1 MVDKNILKENHFLEN
16 SPYCLSSTITSLLLN
31 LDKFVFVF
39 VTSHF
44 VFFTLHFA
52 FACFKVPKHYLIT
65 AVLTSSKY
73 TVLEGNR
80 MQIHDKNLQQARS
93 FTRNIDTGPLK
104 HHVTTFFV
112 Q

>member
-1 MVDKNILKENHFLEN
+1 MLDKNILKENHFLEN
-16 SPYCLSSTITSLLLN
+16 SLYCLSSTITS
-31 LDKFVFVF
+31 
-39 VTSHF
+39 
-44 VFFTLHFA
+44 LHFA

-104 HHVTTFFV
+104 HHVTTFFLL
-112 Q
+112 

>member
-1 MVDKNILKENHFLEN
+1 MLDKDILKENHFLEN

-31 LDKFVFVF
+31 LYKFVFVF
-39 VTSHF
+39 FTSHFVFFTSHF

-80 MQIHDKNLQQARS
+80 MQIHNKNLQQ
-93 FTRNIDTGPLK
+93 FPLK
-104 HHVTTFFV
+104 HHVTTFFLL
-112 Q
+112 

>member
-1 MVDKNILKENHFLEN
+1 MLDKNILKENHFLEN
-16 SPYCLSSTITSLLLN
+16 SPYCLSSTITS
-31 LDKFVFVF
+31 
-39 VTSHF
+39 
-44 VFFTLHFA
+44 LHFA

-93 FTRNIDTGPLK
+93 FTRNIDTSPLK
-104 HHVTTFFV
+104 HHVTTFFLL
-112 Q
+112 